1 MEGKREILLWLK
13 YKFFKEGIS
22 PREFMKNK
30 MSDIKDI
37 IDLDNAI
44 EEKSRREQEI
54 HNLMNRSKMRW

>member
-1 MEGKREILLWLK
+1 
-13 YKFFKEGIS
+13 
-22 PREFMKNK
+22 MKNK

-54 HNLMNRSKMRW
+54 HNLMNRGKMKW